1 MAVATV
7 AVQLTRSGVDVLA
20 VLVAGFLLLVLER
33 TAGDWIADTVGE
45 APVAV
50 LFGCIAVLGLAYVQT
65 PSGRGYASRLFSAAG
80 ARGYRTA
87 YFTVGATPPAGNVAG
102 GSPGTA
108 TRSSAAAVTGASS
121 RPNNAGQVPTAA
133 VGSGRDETARS
144 RAPRL
149 GRLTIA
155 PEVSI
160 TDREVAFTVDA
171 TAGEEKIPDV
181 EFTVNGR
188 SVGRS
193 PFVNGVA
200 TLRWK
205 TRVPGR
211 YTVRVRFA
219 EGFIAG
225 GTSGSLNVLPGT
237 LR

>member
-1 MAVATV
+1 VAVAAV

-50 LFGCIAVLGLAYVQT
+50 LFGGIAVLGLAYVQT
-65 PSGRGYASRLFSAAG
+65 PSGRSYASRLFSAAE

-87 YFTVGATPPAGNVAG
+87 YFTVGATPTARNVAG
-102 GSPGTA
+102 GSPRAA
-108 TRSSAAAVTGASS
+108 TRPSAAPVTGATS
-121 RPNNAGQVPTAA
+121 PAGKAGQALTAPVA
-133 VGSGRDETARS
+133 SRGEETGGSRV
-144 RAPRL
+144 PRL
-149 GRLTIA
+149 GRLRIT
-155 PEVSI
+155 PEVSV
-160 TDREVAFTVDA
+160 TDREVALTVDA
-171 TAGEEKIPDV
+171 TGGAEEIPDV
-181 EFTVNGR
+181 EFSVDGR

-219 EGFIAG
+219 HGLIG
-225 GTSGSLNVLPGT
+225 SGTSAFLNVLPGGS
-237 LR
+237 